1 MASLVGSILAIL
13 LCGGIGGVVA
23 WLVVDALGW
32 TGTGAHSLKTT
43 SGSMRGCTRRAS
55 DCEARPEGAYCTVCA
70 QACAH
75 IGW

>member
-32 TGTGAHSLKTT
+32 TGATGAIAAAMIGMAIAFVLFAG
-43 SGSMRGCTRRAS
+43 GSALRRLP
-55 DCEARPEGAYCTVCA
+55 DERK
-70 QACAH
+70 
-75 IGW
+75 